1 MMTIENIII
10 VGARLDGQAGAV
22 IDTLEEIGGYRLIGF
37 IDSTPELQGKSIRGV
52 PVIGSTEDL
61 ETLEIPECCLHIA
74 IGDNKSRYKI
84 YQILKKRKFKIATL
98 VHPYARISKSASI
111 GEGCFVSVNAVIR
124 NGAVVGCASIIN
136 TSAIVEHDNKIGN
149 AVHIAPGVHTGGC
162 VHVADYSFI
171 GLGSSILPNI
181 KIGSGVVIGA
191 GSTITKNISSNVVMV
206 GYAAKPHIKNN

>member
-1 MMTIENIII
+1 MEIKDIII
-10 VGARLDGQAGAV
+10 IGARLDGQAGAV
-22 IDTLEEIGGYRLIGF
+22 MDTLEEIGGYRLIGF
-37 IDSTPELQGKSIRGV
+37 IDNTPALQGKSICGV

-61 ETLEIPECCLHIA
+61 ETLEIPECYLHIA

-84 YQILKKRKFKIATL
+84 YQILKKRKFKIVTL

-136 TSAIVEHDNKIGN
+136 TSAIVEHDNIIGN
-149 AVHIAPGVHTGGC
+149 GVHIAPGVHTGGC

-181 KIGSGVVIGA
+181 KIGSGVIIGA
-191 GSTITKNISSNVVMV
+191 GSTITKNVSSNVVMV
-206 GYAAKPHIKNN
+206 GYAAKPYIKNN